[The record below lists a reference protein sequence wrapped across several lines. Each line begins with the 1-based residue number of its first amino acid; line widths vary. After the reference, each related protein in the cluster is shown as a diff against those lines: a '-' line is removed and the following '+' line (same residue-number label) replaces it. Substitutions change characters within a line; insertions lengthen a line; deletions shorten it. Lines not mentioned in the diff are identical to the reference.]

1 MRRAEQCQLPIKII
15 CIKLDSYDVAAGSVC
30 LHAIKYRNEDW
41 SKSFEG
47 SMFVSD
53 HGSQTHLQTN
63 KNTNGW
69 RLFRIFHIVEK
80 M

>member
-41 SKSFEG
+41 SKSFEACL
-47 SMFVSD
+47 FLITAVR
-53 HGSQTHLQTN
+53 HIFKQTKIQMDGFSLEYF
-63 KNTNGW
+63 K
-69 RLFRIFHIVEK
+69 L
-80 M
+80 